1 MDWLLYGGRRVAEEK
16 RVAIVTG
23 ASSGIGAATAA
34 ALHNAGFDV
43 ILGARRMDKLEA
55 IAKPLDARFLPLDV
69 TDAASVKTFCEQ
81 IPVAHILINNAGGA
95 LGLDTVA
102 NAKDDEWERMYDTNV
117 LGLMRMT
124 RELLPKL
131 EASGNGHIV
140 NIGSIAGREAYPGGA
155 GYNAVKFAVRAITQ
169 VMRLELVGKP
179 IRITEVAPGMVETEF
194 SEVRFGGDTERAAK
208 VYQGLKPLTAEDIAD
223 VIQYVVTRPPHVN
236 IDEIVVKPLAQA
248 SATVSARNTAK

>member
-1 MDWLLYGGRRVAEEK
+1 MVNEK
-16 RVAIVTG
+16 RVAVVTG
-23 ASSGIGAATAA
+23 ASSGIGAATAV
-34 ALHNAGFDV
+34 ALHDAGFDLV
-43 ILGARRMDKLEA
+43 LGARRMDKLAE

-69 TDAASVKTFCEQ
+69 TDAESVKAFCGQ
-81 IPVAHILINNAGGA
+81 ISVAHVLINNAGGA

-102 NAKDDEWERMYDTNV
+102 NAKDEDWERMYDTNV
-117 LGLMRMT
+117 LGLMRVT

-131 EASGNGHIV
+131 EASQNGHVV

-179 IRITEVAPGMVETEF
+179 IRISEVAPGMVETEF
-194 SEVRFGGDTERAAK
+194 SEVRFSGDKERAAK
-208 VYQGLKPLTAEDIAD
+208 VYQGLQPLSAQDIAD

-248 SATVSARNTAK
+248 SATVSVRNTPK